1 MSVSIYGFVFFL
13 GRRLSLRKSMQPS
26 RKIEVGQHAII
37 KLFLRCHIFSYK
49 SFFVLA
55 MTKRKEKRNKE
66 NAYKK
71 LDANMILG
79 ILIALCCVFVVRH
92 ARQA

>member
-13 GRRLSLRKSMQPS
+13 GRRLSLRKSIQPS
-26 RKIEVGQHAII
+26 RLIEVGQHTII

-49 SFFVLA
+49 SFFVLSWP
-55 MTKRKEKRNKE
+55 KRKEKRGKE

-79 ILIALCCVFVVRH
+79 ISIGLCCVFVV
-92 ARQA
+92 